1 MTVEQKGFGKIV
13 LFSFIG
19 FFATIFLVN
28 VVFIYTA
35 IHSNTGVVTEESYE
49 KGLAYD
55 DVLKRAETQPKLM
68 ETMSYKAGTLSWT
81 IQNAHGKPIEDA
93 IVHAK
98 LIRPV
103 QDGFDFD
110 VPLQHIS
117 GGRYAAA
124 VKFPLEGMWTA
135 KLDAKWDKQ
144 QYQTSHP
151 VMVK

>member
-1 MTVEQKGFGKIV
+1 MTVEQKGFGKTV
-13 LFSFIG
+13 LLSFIG
-19 FFATIFLVN
+19 FFGLIIVVN
-28 VVFIYTA
+28 AIFIYTA
-35 IHSNTGVVTEESYE
+35 LHSNTGVVTEESYE

-55 DVLKRAETQPKLM
+55 DVLKRAETQPKLV
-68 ETMSYKAGTLSWT
+68 ETMSYKAGTLEWNIRDSHGNP
-81 IQNAHGKPIEDA
+81 IKNAA
-93 IVHAK
+93 VQAK
-98 LIRPV
+98 FIRPV
-103 QDGFDFD
+103 QDGFDFE
-110 VPLQHIS
+110 VSLKHIS